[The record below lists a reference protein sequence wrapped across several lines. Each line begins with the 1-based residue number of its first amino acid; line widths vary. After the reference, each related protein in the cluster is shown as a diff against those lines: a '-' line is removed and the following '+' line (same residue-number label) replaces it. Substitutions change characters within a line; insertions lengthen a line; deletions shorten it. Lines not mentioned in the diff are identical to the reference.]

1 MMLPI
6 SYPKKPPY
14 IRIVKQDPT
23 SMTDKFYQ
31 SLQSPTDKT
40 SYILN

>member
-6 SYPKKPPY
+6 SYPKMPPY

-23 SMTDKFYQ
+23 STADKFYE
-31 SLQSPTDKT
+31 SLRSPTDPT